1 MRPRALLAVSLGV
14 LGAGAC
20 FVPSFEV
27 GPTNNGSGGT
37 SVGGTAGGG
46 ATSAGKSPAAAGSGE
61 TSPERGGTETGA
73 EGGDGHGGSVT
84 NGGSMTSGAGEPAQ
98 GDAGAAGIGGANAE
112 QPGPYRVGYSVFHDS
127 ASGNDNASS
136 HLTDATFAKPAGTA
150 AGDLL
155 LVFFGAD
162 HSLQNVAGSDLTPRG
177 WTLHDQHEN
186 YGTDGQA
193 TYLIYK
199 IAGANE
205 PDPIVFAGIN
215 PAGSGNGVQGLLS
228 VYRGV
233 GAGVVDAYKTVL
245 VTSGTND
252 TKHILTA
259 TPALTTT
266 VDNCLL
272 IAGLSPDSQ
281 IDAPVISSWPEGF
294 TENRVSVSNPPNP
307 YPNGWANIY
316 SAERHL
322 AKAGTVPAS
331 SFGWDL
337 TYDGTEQ
344 FGALSFVL
352 ALKP

>member
-1 MRPRALLAVSLGV
+1 MQARALLAVSLGV
-14 LGAGAC
+14 LSPVAC
-20 FVPSFEV
+20 LVPTFEV
-27 GPTNNGSGGT
+27 EPASDGSGGT
-37 SVGGTAGGG
+37 AGDTSAQGGK
-46 ATSAGKSPAAAGSGE
+46 TSAGAGSLQAGRGGTNVE
-61 TSPERGGTETGA
+61 TGGTETST
-73 EGGDGHGGSVT
+73 GGEPGGGSAST
-84 NGGSMTSGAGEPAQ
+84 GGEPAT
-98 GDAGAAGIGGANAE
+98 GEAGALGAAGSTSEVA
-112 QPGPYRVGYSVFHDS
+112 GPYRIGYSVFHDS

-150 AGDLL
+150 AGDLI
-155 LVFFGAD
+155 LVFFGSD
-162 HSLQNVAGSDLTPRG
+162 HSLQNVTGSDLTPRG

-233 GAGVVDAYKTVL
+233 GAGVVNAYQTVL
-245 VTSGTND
+245 VTSGSND
-252 TKHILTA
+252 TLHIQTA
-259 TPALTTT
+259 TAAITTT

-281 IDAPVISSWPEGF
+281 IDAPTISSWPEGF
-294 TENRVSVSNPPNP
+294 TENRVSVMNPPNP

-322 AKAGTVPAS
+322 AQAGTVPAS

-337 TYDGTEQ
+337 TYGGKDQ

-352 ALKP
+352 ALAP